1 MITFTS
7 GSSTKADL
15 IQGFSFNQFNILL
28 PHPKAGREIEVIPK
42 C

>member
-1 MITFTS
+1 MIAFTS
-7 GSSTKADL
+7 GSSTKADS
-15 IQGFSFNQFNILL
+15 IRGFSSNQSNIPL